1 MENRTRVGITG
12 STGFIGKELTR
23 FLNENGFEVIQLG
36 RGFDLEVASDC
47 DILINLAGATI
58 NKRWSD
64 SYKNEIINSRVETT
78 KRVIDSI
85 HRNNSIKLLINA
97 SAVGIYEQ
105 DNITV
110 HTENSTALSDS
121 FLGEVCRKWEGES
134 IKANSLCRVVI
145 MRLGVVLSGK
155 GGALKKMSMGAR
167 FGIDAVAGSGKQFT
181 SWIMLNDL
189 LRAVHF
195 IILNE
200 SMLGVV
206 NMTTPNPLTNYELT
220 KMISRKY
227 HTFLTI
233 KVPATLFKM
242 FMGESSEIILKGV
255 KVIPEKLEKAG
266 FIFDNP
272 TPEI

>member
-23 FLNENGFEVIQLG
+23 YLNEYGFEVIPLG
-36 RGFDLEVASDC
+36 RGFDLQIASDC

-64 SYKNEIINSRVETT
+64 SYKYEIVNSRVETT
-78 KRVIDSI
+78 RKVIDSI
-85 HRNNSIKLLINA
+85 HRSNSIKLLINA

-121 FLGEVCRKWEGES
+121 FLGDVCRKWEGE
-134 IKANSLCRVVI
+134 AMNAYNLCRVVI
-145 MRLGVVLSGK
+145 MRLGVVLSEK

-167 FGIDAVAGSGKQFT
+167 FGIAAVAGSGKQFI

-189 LRAVHF
+189 LRAIHF
-195 IILNE
+195 IIINNSLR
-200 SMLGVV
+200 GVV
-206 NMTTPNPLTNYELT
+206 NMSAPNLLTNYELT
-220 KMISRKY
+220 KLISKK
-227 HTFLTI
+227 HLSFLTI
-233 KVPATLFKM
+233 HIPESLFKM
-242 FMGESSEIILKGV
+242 SMGESSEIVLKGV

-266 FIFDNP
+266 FIFDYT